1 MKKTNRILA
10 TVALSGAA
18 LGVIAAPAQAE
29 SAAAQPESASPVGT
43 VGAMAHPGGL
53 FGDVAFTLAEL
64 TSGMKMPDPDAMVE
78 QAKNSPEGQA
88 YMKAHP
94 DMAAHQR

>member
-10 TVALSGAA
+10 AVALSGAA
-18 LGVIAAPAQAE
+18 LGIAAVPAQA
-29 SAAAQPESASPVGT
+29 ADASPAST
-43 VGAMAHPGGL
+43 IDSVGALAHPGGL

-64 TSGMKMPDPDAMVE
+64 TSGVKRPDPEAMIE

-94 DMAAHQR
+94 DLAEHTR

>member
-10 TVALSGAA
+10 AVALSGAA
-18 LGVIAAPAQAE
+18 LGIAAVPAQAADD
-29 SAAAQPESASPVGT
+29 SPASPMSPIDS

-64 TSGMKMPDPDAMVE
+64 TSGVKRPDPEAMIE

-94 DMAAHQR
+94 DLAAHQR